1 MKVCDDYV
9 NDVNDYLNVLINV
22 TLTPII
28 VLFNVLFEPREMYV
42 KIFINQLITRKTLE
56 NELSQLQNNDL
67 RVIGQG
73 RTVRL
78 EPLT

>member
-28 VLFNVLFEPREMYV
+28 VLNIFNVLFEPREMYV
-42 KIFINQLITRKTLE
+42 KIFINQLITRKPLE
-56 NELSQLQNNDL
+56 NKLS
-67 RVIGQG
+67 
-73 RTVRL
+73 
-78 EPLT
+78 

>member
-1 MKVCDDYV
+1 MYY
-9 NDVNDYLNVLINV
+9 DYLNVLINV

-28 VLFNVLFEPREMYV
+28 VLNIFNVLFEPREMYV